1 MRCCILSLFEQ
12 IINFCVGSGALSLAD
27 ISPDILF
34 LCSILFVVLCIY
46 AIMAVGRFFMNLGR
60 SI

>member
-1 MRCCILSLFEQ
+1 MSLFEK
-12 IINFCVGSGALSLAD
+12 IIGFCVGDSVLPLSD